1 PANIDDSEGR
11 LARKR
16 FDSYVVNIGGGQPVS
31 LMDFVETVEKEL
43 GRPAIRKMLAMQK
56 GDVPRTFADP
66 DLLVALTGYKPD
78 TTLDV
83 GVRAF

>member
-1 PANIDDSEGR
+1 KA
-11 LARKR
+11 
-16 FDSYVVNIGGGQPVS
+16 
-31 LMDFVETVEKEL
+31 L

-56 GDVPRTFADP
+56 GDVPRTFAAP

-83 GVRAF
+83 GVRAFVEWYMQAHQELPTS